1 MKTKLLLLLAPL
13 LLAASGAWASD
24 VQNVRK
30 MFRKL
35 DTSGDR
41 AIQFSEIQVARAA
54 FFDRLDA
61 NSDGL
66 LDTGELDAVAGRLE
80 DRRNIVMDPTDDVA
94 AQAAKMDANRDRRI
108 SREEFSTFVPDRLR
122 LADGNG
128 DGSLSISELRALRRR

>member
-1 MKTKLLLLLAPL
+1 MKTKLLLLAPL

-35 DTSGDR
+35 DANGDR
-41 AIQFSEIQVARAA
+41 AIQFSEVQVARGV

-61 NSDGL
+61 NRDGF
-66 LDTGELDAVAGRLE
+66 LDTGELDAAARRLE
-80 DRRNIVMDPTDDVA
+80 DRRNIAMDPADDMT
-94 AQAAKMDANRDRRI
+94 AQAAQMDANRDRRI

-122 LADGNG
+122 LADANG